1 MFYTIFNYNLDANT
15 MKLIKKLKKAYPQLK
30 KGLSSDFDSCV
41 LGVSACE
48 TMLIYDR
55 DLIVEKLQEIGTIE
69 GHTEAEEYVYWFLS
83 SKTDCVIL
91 NMYYQ
96 GG

>member
-1 MFYTIFNYNLDANT
+1 
-15 MKLIKKLKKAYPQLK
+15 MKLINKLKKAHPQLK

-55 DLIVEKLQEIGTIE
+55 DLIAEKLQEIGTIE
-69 GHTEAEEYVYWFLS
+69 GQTEAEEYIYWFLS
-83 SKTDCVIL
+83 CKTDCVIL

-96 GG
+96 GE